1 MQVRIYRPAKAATQ
15 SGPSG
20 DARYWRLEA
29 APRSAQRPD
38 PLMGWLGSDDIGR
51 QLRID
56 FATRDEAIAYA
67 RRHGLDYQVD
77 NEPPRRQKPKSYA
90 DNFRS
95 DKPEFGRF

>member
-1 MQVRIYRPAKAATQ
+1 MKVLIHRPAKTATQ
-15 SGPSG
+15 SGPAGS
-20 DARYWRLEA
+20 ARFWLLESVPHSPKRA
-29 APRSAQRPD
+29 D
-38 PLMGWLGSDDIGR
+38 PLMGWLGSDDTNR
-51 QLRID
+51 QVQLT

-67 RRHGLDYQVD
+67 RRQGLDYQVD